1 MNGPIL
7 ELTGFTQE
15 PAWLPW
21 AVQYFFLIG
30 ISLGAFVL
38 TLPAYVGGRGNPETA
53 RAALIAA
60 LIVGIAAPVALVADL
75 HQQARFWHFYLS
87 PNGSSWMAW
96 GAFFLPAYV
105 AGLLLYG
112 WLALR
117 PAFAARAGRDLAGR
131 IAALLAG
138 DGAARPR
145 LLAAVGLFTAAA
157 AVLVALY
164 TGAEMAVVK
173 ARPLWNTPL
182 LPVGL
187 LATALAGGAGLA
199 LLFTGDRAARASLAR
214 GVTVGSAAALT
225 VALAGAVA
233 GLSGEPSGRAMLD
246 LATAEPMAVGLL
258 IIGLLGLPLLLA
270 AAGRALTVAGLLALA
285 GAWSWRW
292 ELFMDGQRLPKSAA
306 GVYDY
311 TLPLGPEG
319 LAGILGSAGLV
330 VLIALALF
338 AVLPSRQGRA

>member
-7 ELTGFTQE
+7 ELTGFAQE

-30 ISLGAFVL
+30 VSLGAFVL
-38 TLPAYVGGRGNPETA
+38 TLPAYLTGRGNPQAA

-60 LIVGIAAPVALVADL
+60 LVMGIAAPIALVADL
-75 HQQARFWHFYLS
+75 HQPARFWHFYLS

-117 PAFAARAGRDLAGR
+117 PAFAARAGNDVAGR
-131 IAALLAG
+131 LAALLAG
-138 DGAARPR
+138 DGTPRPR
-145 LLAAVGLFTAAA
+145 LLAAVGLFTAVA

-199 LLFTGDRAARASLAR
+199 LLFTRHAPARAVLAR
-214 GVTVGSAAALT
+214 GVTIGSAAALT

-233 GLSGEPSGRAMLD
+233 GFSGEPSGRAMLD
-246 LATAEPMAVGLL
+246 LAAVSPTAVALL
-258 IIGLLGLPLLLA
+258 LGGLLGLPLLLA
-270 AAGRALTVAGLLALA
+270 AAGRALTLVGALALT
-285 GAWSWRW
+285 GAWVWRW
-292 ELFMDGQRLPKSAA
+292 ELFMGGQRLPKSAA
-306 GVYDY
+306 GIYDY

-338 AVLPSRQGRA
+338 ALLPTGQDRA